1 MAVSPFDSAIFGT
14 LYGDPEIAPLFSDAA
29 SLRAMMRAE
38 AALAQAQAGLGMIPQ
53 DAADAISEA
62 AETGLLDPSAL
73 AAGTARDG
81 VPVPAFVTAFRA
93 ILPEAA
99 ATWLHFGA
107 TSQDILDTALV
118 LQLRDLLD
126 LLDPR
131 LADLL
136 SALADQAEAH
146 RNTVMAARTR
156 AQIATPTL
164 LGARIAVWGAPVLRQ
179 RDRLAELRPRLLQVS
194 LAGASGT
201 LASMGQHG
209 PAVARAMADRLG
221 LAYDPIPWNAARDT
235 IAELGSWL
243 TSLTGSMAKIGADL
257 ILLGQTE
264 LRELRAGAAG
274 GSSTMPHKT
283 NPVGPETLVAL
294 GRAAP
299 GHLASLHQAL
309 IHVGD
314 RDGAAWAAEWQ
325 ALPPLCLAAGAATRH
340 ARALVETLEADPVRM
355 ARSMEDT
362 HGLMMAEAASFALA
376 AQMPRPEAQALVKH
390 ACKEAASSGR
400 PLRAVLSEKTNAPLD
415 WEAVF
420 DPARYTGMA
429 PEIIDAFL
437 ARSRPKPR

>member
-14 LYGDPEIAPLFSDAA
+14 LYGDPEIAPLLSDAA
-29 SLRAMMRAE
+29 SVRAMMRVE
-38 AALAQAQAGLGMIPQ
+38 AALAQAQAGLGMIPR
-53 DAADAISEA
+53 DAADAIARA
-62 AETGLLDPSAL
+62 AQTGQVDPSAL

-81 VPVPAFVTAFRA
+81 VPVPAFVTAMRA

-99 ATWLHFGA
+99 APWLHFGA

-118 LQLRDLLD
+118 LQLRELTDLLA
-126 LLDPR
+126 LR
-131 LADLL
+131 LAELL
-136 SALADQAEAH
+136 SALAGQADAH
-146 RNTVMAARTR
+146 RHTVMAARTR

-194 LAGASGT
+194 MAGASGT

-221 LAYDPIPWNAARDT
+221 LGCDPIPWNAARDS
-235 IAELGSWL
+235 IVEFGGWL
-243 TSLTGSMAKIGADL
+243 TTLIGSMAKIGADL

-264 LRELRAGAAG
+264 LREIRAGAAG

-299 GHLASLHQAL
+299 GHLAGLHQAL
-309 IHVGD
+309 IHAGD
-314 RDGAAWAAEWQ
+314 RDGAAWAAEWH

-340 ARALVETLEADPVRM
+340 ALSLVQTLEADPDRM
-355 ARSMEDT
+355 ARSMADT
-362 HGLMMAEAASFALA
+362 QGLMMAEAASFALA
-376 AQMPRPEAQALVKH
+376 AHMPRPQAQALVKA
-390 ACKEAASSGR
+390 ACQEAATSGTA
-400 PLRAVLSEKTNAPLD
+400 LQTILAAKTDAPLD

-429 PEIIDAFL
+429 PDIIEAFL
-437 ARSRPKPR
+437 ARSRLISG